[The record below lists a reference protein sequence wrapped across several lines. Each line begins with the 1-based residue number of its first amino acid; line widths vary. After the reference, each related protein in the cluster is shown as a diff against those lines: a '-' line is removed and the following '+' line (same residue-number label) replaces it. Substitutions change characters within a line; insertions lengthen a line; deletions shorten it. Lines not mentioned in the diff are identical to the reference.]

1 MLDEE
6 SHPTPEVLAALA
18 VFPLPNVVLLPGM
31 VLPLNVFEPRYLAL
45 VDHVRRRGGFLGI
58 PLLCRDGDP
67 DEPFEPVFG
76 LGRIV
81 AHQRLPDGRRFV
93 RVEGL
98 GRVRALG
105 ELDSRLPFRR
115 VRARML
121 DEAPARQPR
130 LRAILDAQLERIAGT
145 LPREDAD
152 VVRCVLQIGDDR
164 VFAYAVTAI
173 MPALGLALPDTDL
186 RAQHGR
192 CGHLDL
198 QQQCLAADTTDDRLR
213 LLIARTATI
222 TDVLGESG
230 RFPRVMLN

>member
-6 SHPTPEVLAALA
+6 SSPTPEVLAALA

-45 VDHVRRRGGFLGI
+45 VDHVRRRGGFLGM
-58 PLLCRDGDP
+58 PLLCRDDGP
-67 DEPFEPVFG
+67 DETFEPVFG

-98 GRVRALG
+98 GRARAVR
-105 ELDSRLPFRR
+105 ELMPGVPFRR
-115 VRARML
+115 VQAVAL
-121 DEAPARQPR
+121 QETPARQPR
-130 LRAILDAQLERIAGT
+130 LRRILDAQLERIAGT
-145 LPREDAD
+145 LPRDDAD
-152 VVRCVLQIGDDR
+152 VVRCVLQIADDR
-164 VFAYAVTAI
+164 AYTYAVTAI
-173 MPALGLALPDTDL
+173 MPALGLTVPDTDL
-186 RAQHGR
+186 RARDGR

-213 LLIARTATI
+213 LLIARTAAI
-222 TDVLGESG
+222 THVLSESG